1 MHEPPIGFITSPE
14 SYFMISE
21 SEKMAK
27 WKVLAV
33 CSLLLFNGED
43 QMKLLCYFVPSWVLK
58 SGQSKNTTGF
68 KVAVGLIDMSFLLVR
83 GTGDMCAT
91 IHKMTLN
98 VTTCFLER
106 TSYWSPDKSITFPC
120 SIEQSKP
127 VAAHTAQ
134 SFLLISEDFLI
145 LV

>member
-1 MHEPPIGFITSPE
+1 MHEPPTGFITPPE
-14 SYFMISE
+14 SYFMILE

-27 WKVLAV
+27 WRVLAV

-43 QMKLLCYFVPSWVLK
+43 QMKLLYNFVPSWVLK
-58 SGQSKNTTGF
+58 SGQSKDIAGC
-68 KVAVGLIDMSFLLVR
+68 KVAVGLIDMRFLLVR
-83 GTGDMCAT
+83 GTRHMCAT

-106 TSYWSPDKSITFPC
+106 TSYRSPDKSITFPRN
-120 SIEQSKP
+120 IEWSKP
-127 VAAHTAQ
+127 VAAHTVQ
-134 SFLLISEDFLI
+134 SFLLISKDFLI